1 MDINKIDKMLVPVK
15 PIGLTRQYGVM
26 GLVLGKELHA
36 RLTSYCTK
44 KGIPKAKPITPYLVV
59 GLYGLGFLGLSCSFI
74 LFTSIIPP

>member
-36 RLTSYCTK
+36 RLTNHCTK
-44 KGIPKAKPITPYLVV
+44 RGIPKAKLIRALIISYLNEKE
-59 GLYGLGFLGLSCSFI
+59 SK
-74 LFTSIIPP
+74 